1 MSIFIIRG
9 PEAAGQLIRTAQPL
23 PAPVL
28 KALVHRAIDA
38 GTTVAI
44 RACGSEQELLDA
56 LRVADHSRGEVTLL
70 DPGACVGSPRLQ
82 RLLPHLHNV
91 YVEVHDDDS
100 AAPEMCLP
108 EHVGQRIGVAHGYC
122 AQSYMHA
129 LEIALD
135 HLGCSEVGCRV
146 GT

>member
-9 PEAAGQLIRTAQPL
+9 PEASGQLIRTAQPL

-56 LRVADHSRGEVTLL
+56 LRVGDGPLQWVYGSRVKRHMLIIEFNSNEMVT
-70 DPGACVGSPRLQ
+70 SF
-82 RLLPHLHNV
+82 
-91 YVEVHDDDS
+91 
-100 AAPEMCLP
+100 
-108 EHVGQRIGVAHGYC
+108 AHGVP
-122 AQSYMHA
+122 QSSRRGS
-129 LEIALD
+129 L
-135 HLGCSEVGCRV
+135 SER
-146 GT
+146 

>member
-9 PEAAGQLIRTAQPL
+9 PEAAGQLIRTAPPL
-23 PAPVL
+23 PGPVL

-70 DPGACVGSPRLQ
+70 DPGACVGSVRLQ
-82 RLLPHLHNV
+82 RLLPHLHNA
-91 YVEVHDDDS
+91 YVEVHDDDCPT
-100 AAPEMCLP
+100 PEECLP
-108 EHVGQRIGVAHGYC
+108 AGAGERIGVAHGYC

>member
-23 PAPVL
+23 PGPVL

-70 DPGACVGSPRLQ
+70 DPGACVGSLRLQ
-82 RLLPHLHNV
+82 RLLPHLHNA
-91 YVEVHDDDS
+91 YVEVHDDDCRT
-100 AAPEMCLP
+100 PEECLP
-108 EHVGQRIGVAHGYC
+108 AGVGDRIGVAHGYC

-135 HLGCSEVGCRV
+135 HLGCSEVGYRV

>member
-70 DPGACVGSPRLQ
+70 DPGAHRRGARVLRAELHACAGDRVGSPGMQ
-82 RLLPHLHNV
+82 RGGVSRGDVNV
-91 YVEVHDDDS
+91 WRGCGPEPVAALRRIGRVGSQTTADS
-100 AAPEMCLP
+100 AD
-108 EHVGQRIGVAHGYC
+108 RHGD
-122 AQSYMHA
+122 A
-129 LEIALD
+129 
-135 HLGCSEVGCRV
+135 
-146 GT
+146 